1 MKSTKDIRKRFGRH
15 ALNRLTVISLVFVG
29 SMIIL
34 TDLYCP
40 VTKTI
45 GNRPFDQRALF
56 HCAPT
61 IILN

>member
-1 MKSTKDIRKRFGRH
+1 LADTT
-15 ALNRLTVISLVFVG
+15 LNRLTVISLVFVG